1 VFYNSLFFEEGKMKT
16 FIVLLTVTIFI
27 LIPNSIQAGSV
38 HVSGVTDKGV
48 YVYGELDV
56 NSDDSVDGYVYTQDA
71 RRIHVE
77 GKLKGADTVEIES
90 DSWGG
95 GGYELDIDLHHHLN
109 EEKRET

>member
-1 VFYNSLFFEEGKMKT
+1 MKT
-16 FIVLLTVTIFI
+16 FIVLFTVTIFI
-27 LIPNSIQAGSV
+27 LIPYSVQASSV

-56 NSDDSVDGYVYTQDA
+56 NTDNSVDGYVYTQDS

-77 GKLKGADTVEIES
+77 GKLKSADTIEIES
-90 DSWGG
+90 DSWDG

-109 EEKRET
+109 EEKGET